1 MKQIYFVIILFV
13 TFIIGMLSINLEVT
27 FSLDKNETL
36 EINKTPLITT
46 SELDEAPEINNTP
59 SDIVNDTSIIEKII
73 P

>member
-46 SELDEAPEINNTP
+46 SELYEAPEINNTP